1 MARTTSKGK
10 CSFCGEVFAKAAIG
24 RHLAGCAARQAA
36 ESADP
41 TAPATPRLHLVVEGR
56 GMPMYWMHL
65 AMPTTTTLTA
75 LDHFLR
81 DQWLECCGHLSA
93 FRIGGASYASSVDR
107 SWGMD
112 DRAMGRVKLAD
123 VVGEGA
129 KFGYEYDFGSTT
141 ELTLR
146 VLGAAGSAA
155 KSRAIQILAQN
166 EPPPIACDECG
177 QPATQLCTQ
186 CMDADT
192 GRFCDQHAKAHRCDE
207 EMFLPVVN
215 SPRCGVC
222 GYEG

>member
-1 MARTTSKGK
+1 MARTISKGK
-10 CSFCGEVFAKAAIG
+10 CAFCGQVFAKAAIG

-36 ESADP
+36 ESANP

-93 FRIGGASYASSVDR
+93 FRINGASYASSVDR

-112 DRAMGRVKLAD
+112 DWAMGRAKLAD
-123 VVGEGA
+123 VIGEGA

-146 VLGAAGSAA
+146 VLGADSSAA
-155 KSRAIQILAQN
+155 KNRTIQILAQN
-166 EPPPIACDECG
+166 EPPALACVECGRPATEVCAECVYEDTGWLCDEHAETHACG
-177 QPATQLCTQ
+177 
-186 CMDADT
+186 
-192 GRFCDQHAKAHRCDE
+192 E
-207 EMFLPVVN
+207 EMLLPVVN
-215 SPRCGVC
+215 SPRVGICAYAG
-222 GYEG
+222 